1 MEPFPNISQ
10 VAKSHQTVTGPTNLQ
25 DLSRVAVNSA
35 AVKMLGAMH
44 G

>member
-10 VAKSHQTVTGPTNLQ
+10 VAKSHQTGTRNLQ
-25 DLSRVAVNSA
+25 DLSKVAVNSA
-35 AVKMLGAMH
+35 AVKMLGARH